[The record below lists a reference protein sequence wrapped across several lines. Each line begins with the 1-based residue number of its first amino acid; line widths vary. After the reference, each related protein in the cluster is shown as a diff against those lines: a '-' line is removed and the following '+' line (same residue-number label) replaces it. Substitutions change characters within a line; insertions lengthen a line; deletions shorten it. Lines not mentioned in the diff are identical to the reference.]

1 MTNNTKS
8 TLAGLIIA
16 CVLAGA
22 TYMQTGFD
30 PSSPASWAG
39 LVGSIASA
47 VTGYYHN
54 QPKADPPS
62 TPEA

>member
-22 TYMQTGFD
+22 TYMQVGFD
-30 PSSPASWAG
+30 PGNPAWWAG
-39 LVGSIASA
+39 LVSAIASA

-62 TPEA
+62 TTEA